1 MKKKF
6 FAILF
11 FYFAINLLG
20 IFSGAKKI
28 FAYCQVK
35 KVYEQIFKKNHISN
49 LKKFKKCS
57 ISEMFELPSN
67 FSVIVG
73 HAYGSPDNSLLS
85 DNIGENI
92 SKFLSQNRKNIDS
105 IIFTGDVFSVPS
117 SKKWNDLFNRF
128 KSNKIYIAPGNHDIL
143 RPDSREIFFS
153 NKFIIQPFPYN
164 IRIEKYFI
172 LIDDS
177 ISSKWEVSSALVKKV
192 NLYNND
198 LIVARHNVPIVEL
211 LPFTNNSSPENIT
224 LPNVETFIKKFSKEK
239 KITWVVGDGGAFA
252 HSPRL
257 SCFQIQNH
265 RFIINGLGEV
275 KNDTILILREGKI
288 FQYLINN

>member
-1 MKKKF
+1 MKKKIFSIICIF
-6 FAILF
+6 FAI
-11 FYFAINLLG
+11 YLLG
-20 IFSGAKKI
+20 VFSGAKKI
-28 FAYCQVK
+28 FPYWQVK

-49 LKKFKKCS
+49 LKKFNKCS
-57 ISEMFELPSN
+57 ISEIFELPSN

-92 SKFLSQNRKNIDS
+92 SKFLSQNKKNISS

-117 SKKWNDLFNRF
+117 SKKWNNLFNNF

-153 NKFIIQPFPYN
+153 NKFIVQPFPYN
-164 IRIEKYFI
+164 IFIEKYFI

-192 NLYNND
+192 NSYNND
-198 LIVARHNVPIVEL
+198 MIVARHNIPIVEL
-211 LPFTNNSSPENIT
+211 LPFTNNSSPKKIT
-224 LPNVETFIKKFSKEK
+224 LPNVEQFIKKFSKEK
-239 KITWVVGDGGAFA
+239 KITWVIGDGGAFA

-257 SCFQIQNH
+257 SCLQIQNH

-275 KNDTILILREGKI
+275 ENDTILILYEGKI
-288 FQYLINN
+288 FKYIIGK